1 MLSYVLRRLLMA
13 PLVLLVLATI
23 SFVMMHAAPGGPFDG
38 ERKIDP
44 ETERA
49 LRAKYHLDESAPLQY
64 LRFLGDLAQ
73 GDLGPSF
80 IHKTQTVN
88 EIIADKLPTSL
99 FLGAIALLIALAIG
113 LMVGVL
119 SAVAQ
124 GSAWDRSAMVLCT
137 LGLSIPP
144 FVIGPM
150 LALLFG
156 LYLGWLPVAEYKGPL
171 APAYLVLPALTL
183 AIPFAARIARLS
195 RAGLLEVI
203 TADHVRSAR
212 AKGASEAA
220 VVLKHAL
227 PAGMLPVIGFLG
239 PAVAYLLTG
248 SLVIEKIF
256 QIPGLGREFVESATN
271 RDYTLVMGTV
281 LVYGAIVLACNLLAD
296 LALGAIDPRVRQ
308 R

>member
-1 MLSYVLRRLLMA
+1 MLAYILRRLLMA

-23 SFVMMHAAPGGPFDG
+23 SFVMMHAAPGGPFDA

-49 LRAKYHLDESAPLQY
+49 LREKYHLDESPPRQY
-64 LRFLGDLAQ
+64 LRFLGDLAR

-99 FLGAIALLIALAIG
+99 FLGAVALLLALAIG
-113 LMVGVL
+113 LPAGVL
-119 SAVAQ
+119 GAVAQ
-124 GSAWDRSAMVLCT
+124 GSVWDRSTMVLCT

-156 LYLGWLPVAEYKGPL
+156 LYLGWLPVAEYKGAS
-171 APAYLVLPALTL
+171 APSYLVLPALTL
-183 AIPFAARIARLS
+183 AIPFAARIARLG

-203 TADHVRSAR
+203 NADHVRSAR
-212 AKGASEAA
+212 AKGASEIA

-296 LALGAIDPRVRQ
+296 LALGVVDPRVRQ